1 MYKSSL
7 LAYGGVWFMVL
18 LVYTISYFRSN
29 YFVFC
34 SRRNLSSLSE
44 VNTARFIYS
53 DVSQIEL
60 DSPEEVNE
68 KFLYDEVHPTSS
80 AYRPKFDKPKPPIK
94 RARSPRRK

>member
-1 MYKSSL
+1 
-7 LAYGGVWFMVL
+7 MVQ
-18 LVYTISYFRSN
+18 LVYMISYFHSN
-29 YFVFC
+29 YSVSLFK
-34 SRRNLSSLSE
+34 SLS
-44 VNTARFIYS
+44 VRLFNDKYSKIYLF